1 MLTKYTIHMY
11 NLGYL
16 NEKGT
21 LNLKRF
27 QKFMETLANFDYDQ
41 FRDTYADIKY
51 LEGKRM
57 PDTTNIKVNTTKKSI
72 LFTPN
77 NLYYIFE
84 NGKLIFKNIFLG

>member
-1 MLTKYTIHMY
+1 MY
-11 NLGYL
+11 NLGYM

-57 PDTTNIKVNTTKKSI
+57 TDTTTVKVNKTS
-72 LFTPN
+72 LFYH
-77 NLYYIFE
+77 LYLIIMIKFS
-84 NGKLIFKNIFLG
+84 KLIN

>member
-1 MLTKYTIHMY
+1 M
-11 NLGYL
+11 

-57 PDTTNIKVNTTKKSI
+57 ENNATINKVYFVDFIINISNKIMK
-72 LFTPN
+72 LF
-77 NLYYIFE
+77 E
-84 NGKLIFKNIFLG
+84 

>member
-1 MLTKYTIHMY
+1 M
-11 NLGYL
+11 

-51 LEGKRM
+51 LEGKR
-57 PDTTNIKVNTTKKSI
+57 TTNITTDKVC
-72 LFTPN
+72 LFY
-77 NLYYIFE
+77 NLIV
-84 NGKLIFKNIFLG
+84 LT